1 MMQIRYFP
9 ETDTLVIEL
18 SSRSSTYTEAVTE
31 DLILD
36 YDDQDQVIAITIDNY
51 SRNVDRSDLEVLTMP
66 LCPVQA
72 A

>member
-31 DLILD
+31 NLILD
-36 YDDQDQVIAITIDNY
+36 YDDQDQVIAITIDHY
-51 SRNVDRSDLEVLTMP
+51 SRNVYRSELEVLTMP
-66 LCPVQA
+66 LCPVQTA
-72 A
+72 